1 MKRRKL
7 IEYSL
12 LGGTALAGQMVL
24 SSLETAKAV
33 RLPARNQK
41 RFDWIFVYWMP
52 YDNDLSRFGIPI
64 LKMIEKG
71 VKSENILV
79 LVQADFSNTDKM
91 SRWIFSK
98 ERVDREEVNST
109 NSAREEVF
117 AEYLDWARSQ
127 FEAEKWAIA
136 FLGHGGTLDRISPD
150 ARPGESLA
158 ETAETQWMNIHK
170 LSYLIESFNRQINNR
185 VELFFFQNCNKGT
198 IEAHYTLREAAKYT
212 LSSQNLLGAPNYYYE
227 SLFQFLGDH
236 PYLNGGELAE
246 KIIEFDDLDMYW
258 IYTVTENR
266 YFADLPDQINPVI
279 ESILK
284 ANVEAIKLDAL
295 NTYSY
300 IGEKYVDSVEFLQ
313 ILTEQSGADRKKC
326 QEAIA
331 FLTVRVLHRL
341 KKDGKLFNIPYKN
354 SQASGLGLFLP
365 KSKEELEKYRYLPV
379 FTDLYLPELFEVI
392 LGESFEF

>member
-7 IEYSL
+7 IEYGL

-24 SSLETAKAV
+24 SNLEAAKAV

-52 YDNDLSRFGIPI
+52 YDNNLSRYGNPI

-91 SRWIFSK
+91 SRWIFAK
-98 ERVDREEVNST
+98 DRVSREEVNSA
-109 NSAREEVF
+109 NSAREEEF

-150 ARPGESLA
+150 DRPRGSLA
-158 ETAETQWMNIHK
+158 VAAETQWMNIHK
-170 LSYLIESFNRQINNR
+170 LSSIIESFNRQINNR

-198 IEAHYTLREAAKYT
+198 IEEHYTLREAAKYT
-212 LSSQNLLGAPNYYYE
+212 LSSQDTLGAPNYYYE
-227 SLFQFLGDH
+227 SLFQVLGSN

-266 YFADLPDQINPVI
+266 YFADLPEKINPVI

-284 ANVEAIKLDAL
+284 ANVEAIKLEAL
-295 NTYSY
+295 NPYSY
-300 IGEKYVDSVEFLQ
+300 SGDKYVDSVDFLQ
-313 ILTEQSGADRKKC
+313 TLTEQSGADRQKC

-331 FLTVRVLHRL
+331 FLTNRVLYRV
-341 KKDGKLFNIPYKN
+341 KKDGKLFNIPYPN
-354 SQASGLGLFLP
+354 GQASGLGLFLP
-365 KSKEELEKYRYLPV
+365 KSKKELEKYRYLPV
-379 FTDLYLPELFEVI
+379 FSDLYLPELFEVI
-392 LGESFEF
+392 LGVLSS